1 MPNLI
6 IPCSGPGTRSSQYS
20 KFHKALIRIGDKAV
34 INHIIDSYKDIDKIF
49 IILGY
54 NKNYVKEYLL
64 HCDYKDLEF
73 IEIDSWNE
81 SQFTSFKQI
90 PKYVFEKPFYYNA
103 CDNWTTHVPQVDENT
118 IFVCN
123 PSNDQYYDSV
133 DSSSYS
139 GISFVKDSLEFYEI
153 LHKTKETRNDL
164 NIYNH
169 FSNLQEVELSNWFDV
184 GNSESYQKASLT
196 NESSYNVLDKSNQE
210 IYFYNNKVI
219 KIFDTSVKDLCNLLE
234 SNICFPH
241 PNLYKIY
248 NNSFSYDFVKNTVKL
263 ENDSFRYLLNNF
275 SNYWEF
281 CINNNK
287 KVLDKSIWQD
297 KTWERYE
304 EICKKFP
311 EFNSVV
317 NINGQDIDTFRTLE
331 KIPWSNILEGTN
343 GICHGDLVLDN
354 ILMQTDKIEYIDHRK
369 TQVNDIF
376 YDICKFYHSLHLNND
391 NFCKIEF
398 KESNNNTYIINLE
411 LNEVDNYRI
420 NCFWNIPF
428 ISKYKTKIEILTSCI
443 WLSMSPLNVDL
454 KLNKFLFLYAI
465 LTLSKNV

>member
-103 CDNWTTHVPQVDENT
+103 CDNWTTDVPQVDRNT

-133 DSSSYS
+133 DNSSYS

-169 FSNLQEVELSNWFDV
+169 FSELQEVKLSNWFDV
-184 GNSESYQKASLT
+184 GNNESYKKASLT
-196 NESSYNVLDKSNQE
+196 NDSNYNILDKNNQE

-219 KIFDTSVKDLCNLLE
+219 KIFDTSVKDLCKLLE
-234 SNICFPH
+234 NNICFPH
-241 PNLYKIY
+241 PVLHKIY
-248 NNSFSYDFVKNTVKL
+248 NNSFSYNFVKHTVKL
-263 ENDSFRYLLNNF
+263 ENNNFTFLLNNF

-287 KVLDKSIWQD
+287 KVIDKRIWQD
-297 KTWERYE
+297 KTWERFE
-304 EICKKFP
+304 DICKQFP
-311 EFNSVV
+311 EFNSVI

-391 NFCKIEF
+391 NFCKIEL

-428 ISKYKTKIEILTSCI
+428 ISKYKTKIKILTSCI

-454 KLNKFLFLYAI
+454 KLNKFLFLFAI